1 MLKVWGRKNSINVQK
16 VMWAIDEMGLPCQRI
31 DVGGSYGGVDTEA
44 YVALNP
50 NRLVPTLEDEGFVL
64 WESNAIVRYLAARHG
79 AGNLWPTEARARAV
93 ADQWMDWQQTVL
105 TPDMRTLFWEL
116 VRTAAEKRDRASI
129 EAAATRLE
137 SIWARLDRHLHER
150 AFVAGD
156 TLSMGDIPA
165 GAMCH
170 RYYALDVDRPPLAHL
185 GAWYERL
192 KARPAFRAHVMI
204 PLS

>member
-16 VMWAIDEMGLPCQRI
+16 AMWAIAELGLACGRT
-31 DVGGSYGGVDTEA
+31 DVGGSYGGTDTEA
-44 YVALNP
+44 YGAMNP

-79 AGNLWPTEARARAV
+79 AGRLWPGDVRTRAV
-93 ADQWMDWQQTVL
+93 ADQWMDWQQTTL
-105 TPDMRTLFWEL
+105 TPDMRTLFWQL
-116 VRTAAEKRDRASI
+116 VRTAPEQRERARI
-129 EAAATRLE
+129 EAAAKSLE
-137 SIWARLDRHLHER
+137 SIWARLDRHLRGR

-156 TLSMGDIPA
+156 ALTMGDIPA

-170 RYYALDVDRPPLAHL
+170 RYYALDVEHPPLPHL
-185 GAWYERL
+185 EAWYERL
-192 KARPAFRAHVMI
+192 KTRAPFRAHVMI